1 MGWMT
6 APEGGN
12 VTLPDGYYHGMKTV
26 SLKMPE
32 DLEMELS
39 EAARR
44 TGRSKSH
51 LVRMALSEF
60 LPRRTRVSRRSLLA
74 RAEDLAGCVAAAP
87 DLSTSKRRLRGYGR

>member
-1 MGWMT
+1 
-6 APEGGN
+6 
-12 VTLPDGYYHGMKTV
+12 VKTV

-60 LPRRTRVSRRSLLA
+60 LPRRSRSSGRSLLT
-74 RAEDLAGCVAAAP
+74 RAADLAGCIAAAS
-87 DLSTSKRRLRGYGR
+87 DLSTNKRRMQGYGR